1 LRRGE
6 APAAQRTSLGEAL
19 HFSRR
24 SFLLATGAAAFS
36 VHAAEP
42 VSPLLREVRQR
53 LTSEPV
59 VRGAF
64 EQRKTVKG
72 FRNPLVSSGEFV
84 VSRQRGVLWRTLEPF
99 ASTLVVTRDRVLAR
113 GADGSV
119 ARRLSAV
126 EEPAVRAISETLF
139 GVMAAD
145 LAALAQRFQIEGEL
159 VGRDGWRLQLLPR
172 DAALARWVQRVE
184 LDGERFLRAV
194 RLQEG
199 SGDQTQIRLARHS
212 TAGTLSADEET
223 QFE

>member
-1 LRRGE
+1 MN
-6 APAAQRTSLGEAL
+6 
-19 HFSRR
+19 SRR
-24 SFLLATGAAAFS
+24 SFVLALGALALPALG
-36 VHAAEP
+36 AEP
-42 VSPLLREVRQR
+42 TPLLRDVRQR

-113 GADGSV
+113 QADGSV
-119 ARRLSAV
+119 ARRLSAS

-139 GVMAAD
+139 GVMSAD
-145 LAALAQRFQIEGEL
+145 LAALAERFQIDGEL
-159 VGRDGWRLQLLPR
+159 VGPSGWRLVLLPR
-172 DAALARWVQRVE
+172 EPALARWVQRVE
-184 LDGERFLRAV
+184 LEGERFLRAV

-199 SGDQTQIRLARHS
+199 SGDQTQIRLHRHA
-212 TAGTLSADEET
+212 TAATLAAGEEA

>member
-1 LRRGE
+1 MNARR
-6 APAAQRTSLGEAL
+6 A
-19 HFSRR
+19 
-24 SFLLATGAAAFS
+24 FLLAAGAFALPAR
-36 VHAAEP
+36 AAEAA
-42 VSPLLREVRQR
+42 LLREVRQR
-53 LTSEPV
+53 LTGEPV

-72 FRNPLVSSGEFV
+72 FRNPLVSGGDFV

-119 ARRLSAV
+119 ARRLSAN

-145 LAALAQRFQIEGEL
+145 LPLLAQRFQVDGEL
-159 VGRDGWRLQLLPR
+159 AGREGWRLALQPR
-172 DAALARWVQRVE
+172 DAGMARWVARVE
-184 LDGERFLRAV
+184 LEGDRFLRAV
-194 RLQEG
+194 RLHEAG
-199 SGDQTQIRLARHS
+199 GDTTQIRLARHATD
-212 TAGTLSADEET
+212 TALRADEEA

>member
-1 LRRGE
+1 MSTRR
-6 APAAQRTSLGEAL
+6 R
-19 HFSRR
+19 FCI
-24 SFLLATGAAAFS
+24 ATGAALSTPLFAT
-36 VHAAEP
+36 EP

-72 FRNPLVSSGEFV
+72 FRNPLVSSGEFI
-84 VSRQRGVLWRTLEPF
+84 VSRQRGVLWRTQEPF

-113 GADGSV
+113 AADGSV
-119 ARRLSAV
+119 ARRLSAN

-145 LAALAQRFQIEGEL
+145 LSALAQRFTIDGEA
-159 VGRDGWRLQLLPR
+159 GRDGWRLVLLPR

-184 LDGERFLRAV
+184 LEGERFLRGV
-194 RLQEG
+194 RLLEG
-199 SGDQTQIRLARHS
+199 SGDLTAIRLGRHS
-212 TAGTLSADEET
+212 TGAALAADEEA

>member
-1 LRRGE
+1 MSTRR
-6 APAAQRTSLGEAL
+6 L
-19 HFSRR
+19 
-24 SFLLATGAAAFS
+24 FLLSAAFA
-36 VHAAEP
+36 VPALQAAEA
-42 VSPLLREVRQR
+42 STLLKDVRQR

-72 FRNPLVSSGEFV
+72 FRNPLLSSGEFL
-84 VSRQRGVLWRTLEPF
+84 VSQQRGVLWRTLQPF

-119 ARRLSAV
+119 ARRLSAS

-145 LAALAQRFQIEGEL
+145 LAALALRFQIEGEL
-159 VGRDGWRLQLLPR
+159 VGREGWRLQLLPR

-184 LDGERFLRAV
+184 LEGDRFLRAV

-199 SGDQTQIRLARHS
+199 SGDQTQIKLARHATS
-212 TAGTLSADEET
+212 ATLAADEEA

>member
-1 LRRGE
+1 M
-6 APAAQRTSLGEAL
+6 S
-19 HFSRR
+19 SRR
-24 SFLLATGAAAFS
+24 TFLLAAGVLVLPAFA
-36 VHAAEP
+36 VETT
-42 VSPLLREVRQR
+42 SPLLREVRQR

-59 VRGAF
+59 VRGSF

-72 FRNPLVSSGEFV
+72 FRNPLLSGGEFV

-119 ARRLSAV
+119 ARRLSAS

-139 GVMAAD
+139 GVMSAD
-145 LAALAQRFQIEGEL
+145 LTALDQRFQIDGEL
-159 VGRDGWRLQLLPR
+159 VGREGWRLQLQPR

-184 LDGERFLRAV
+184 LEGERFLKAV

-199 SGDQTQIRLARHS
+199 SGDQTQIRMARHS
-212 TAGTLSADEET
+212 TSATLSADEEA
-223 QFE
+223 QFA

>member
-1 LRRGE
+1 M
-6 APAAQRTSLGEAL
+6 S
-19 HFSRR
+19 SRR
-24 SFLLATGAAAFS
+24 IFLLAASVAGLPAFAS
-36 VHAAEP
+36 EP
-42 VSPLLREVRQR
+42 VSPLLRDVRQR

-59 VRGAF
+59 VRGTF

-72 FRNPLVSSGEFV
+72 FRNPLLSTGEFV

-119 ARRLSAV
+119 ARRLSAS

-145 LAALAQRFQIEGEL
+145 LTALAQRFQIEGEL
-159 VGRDGWRLQLLPR
+159 VGREGWRLQLLPR

-184 LDGERFLRAV
+184 LEGERFLRGV

-199 SGDQTQIRLARHS
+199 SGDQTQIRMARHS
-212 TAGTLSADEET
+212 TSATLSADEEAR
-223 QFE
+223 FE

>member
-1 LRRGE
+1 MTARR
-6 APAAQRTSLGEAL
+6 A
-19 HFSRR
+19 
-24 SFLLATGAAAFS
+24 FLLAAGAFALPAL
-36 VHAAEP
+36 AAEP
-42 VSPLLREVRQR
+42 ALLREVRQR
-53 LTSEPV
+53 LTGEPV

-72 FRNPLVSSGEFV
+72 FRNPLVSGGDFV

-119 ARRLSAV
+119 ARRLSAS

-145 LAALAQRFQIEGEL
+145 LAALDQRFQIEGEL
-159 VGRDGWRLQLLPR
+159 AGREGWKLQLQPR

-184 LDGERFLRAV
+184 LEGDRFLRAV
-194 RLQEG
+194 RLHEG
-199 SGDQTQIRLARHS
+199 SGDQTQIRMARHT
-212 TAGTLSADEET
+212 TAAPLSAEEEA
-223 QFE
+223 QFA

>member
-1 LRRGE
+1 M
-6 APAAQRTSLGEAL
+6 S
-19 HFSRR
+19 SRR
-24 SFLLATGAAAFS
+24 TFLLAAGVLVLPAVAVEAT
-36 VHAAEP
+36 
-42 VSPLLREVRQR
+42 SPLLREVRQR

-59 VRGAF
+59 VRGSF

-72 FRNPLVSSGEFV
+72 FRNPLVSGGEFV

-119 ARRLSAV
+119 ARRLSAS

-139 GVMAAD
+139 GVMSAD
-145 LAALAQRFQIEGEL
+145 LTALDQRFQIDGEL
-159 VGRDGWRLQLLPR
+159 VGREGWRLQLQPR

-184 LDGERFLRAV
+184 LEGERFLKAV

-199 SGDQTQIRLARHS
+199 SGDQTQIRMARHS
-212 TAGTLSADEET
+212 TSATLSADEEA
-223 QFE
+223 QFA

>member
-1 LRRGE
+1 MRAE
-6 APAAQRTSLGEAL
+6 DAPA
-19 HFSRR
+19 
-24 SFLLATGAAAFS
+24 LLK
-36 VHAAEP
+36 
-42 VSPLLREVRQR
+42 EVRQR
-53 LTSEPV
+53 LNAEPV

-72 FRNPLVSSGEFV
+72 FRNPLLSSGEFV
-84 VSRQRGVLWRTLEPF
+84 VAQQRGVLWRTLQPF

-119 ARRLSAV
+119 ARRLSAN

-145 LAALAQRFQIEGEL
+145 LGALAQRFQIEGEL
-159 VGRDGWRLQLLPR
+159 VAREGWRLQLLPR

-184 LDGERFLRAV
+184 LDGDRFLRAV

-199 SGDQTQIRLARHS
+199 SGDQTQIKLANHS
-212 TAGTLSADEET
+212 TAARLSADEEA
-223 QFE
+223 QLA